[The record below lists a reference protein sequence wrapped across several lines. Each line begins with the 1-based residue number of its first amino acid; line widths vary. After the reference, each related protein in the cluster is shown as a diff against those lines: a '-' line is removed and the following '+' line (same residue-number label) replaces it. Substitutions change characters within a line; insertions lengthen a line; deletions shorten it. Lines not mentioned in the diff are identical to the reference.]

1 MVNGYDLG
9 YVGEIKAVNPKLILT
24 LIQTDFI
31 PVIAP
36 IGIDKKGN
44 SYNINGDY
52 AAVAVAGAL
61 KAEKL
66 VFLTDVEGVL
76 MDVYD
81 SSSVISRLS
90 VKDVD
95 SYIEKGIISGGM
107 IPKVQC
113 CVEGVKMGVRTV
125 HILDG
130 RIEHSLLLEIFTHKG
145 VGTMIMK

>member
-1 MVNGYDLG
+1 M
-9 YVGEIKAVNPKLILT
+9 
-24 LIQTDFI
+24 
-31 PVIAP
+31 
-36 IGIDKKGN
+36 
-44 SYNINGDY
+44 
-52 AAVAVAGAL
+52 
-61 KAEKL
+61 
-66 VFLTDVEGVL
+66 
-76 MDVYD
+76 
-81 SSSVISRLS
+81 
-90 VKDVD
+90 D